1 MGTTKPPAFKS
12 KHAVK
17 YGLKV
22 SARAPG
28 SSKVTS
34 VICRFCSS
42 FGRDNKPNAQRKA
55 SSRHK
60 VYQKFLPYLYESDN
74 KGQHPIKWA
83 EYTVVYP
90 MMKIVLAL
98 LEKLVAPLAM
108 LFV

>member
-12 KHAVK
+12 KHTVK

-34 VICRFCSS
+34 VICRFCSR
-42 FGRDNKPNAQRKA
+42 FGREDKPNAQHKA

-90 MMKIVLAL
+90 MMKIMRL
-98 LEKLVAPLAM
+98 L
-108 LFV
+108 